1 MAFATIDVT
10 KGITGTIPVAN
21 GGTGVASGTTGQFLK
36 FTGST
41 TLASAAGGG
50 ITEADIWRQNTSTT
64 LSGGNAFL
72 TSNWERADTDSY
84 AKIGTGLSESSG
96 VFSFASTGIYFLSM
110 QFTYRADASDQT
122 YCGGSIQ
129 ITTDNSSYDIAC
141 ESYNAIYNGM
151 SGSSEYGSVFMHCL
165 FDVTNTSTHKFKI
178 RAEVASSDVI
188 LTGNTGAN
196 ATSLFALRIGDT

>member
-1 MAFATIDVT
+1 MALSKIDIENMVT
-10 KGITGTIPVAN
+10 GELTTTN
-21 GGTGVASGTTGQFLK
+21 GGTGATS
-36 FTGST
+36 FT
-41 TLASAAGGG
+41 GG

-110 QFTYRADASDQT
+110 QFTYRADDADQT
-122 YCGGSIQ
+122 YVGGSIQ
-129 ITTDNSSYDIAC
+129 VTSDNSSYDAAC
-141 ESYNAIYNGM
+141 ESYNLIDNGM
-151 SGSSEYGSVFMHCL
+151 SGSSEYASVFMHCL

-178 RAEVASSDVI
+178 RAEVASSNVI
-188 LTGNTGAN
+188 LSVNTGHN
-196 ATSLFALRIGDT
+196 ATSVFAIRLGDT